1 MNGETGSVEFGAVMI
16 LVFLSSA
23 IAASLLFFSVAAVYF
38 QRSSSEEAERTR
50 TAGLIGE
57 IAEAFQPIKDYPC
70 DYRNNPPLSELIL
83 RYASLNLDIR
93 DVSSGY
99 RLDFLSDEEL
109 ENPLLKNYLFTDAA
123 AFISLRENRG
133 LSPDRETWRF
143 FVNDS
148 AWDTCVSYGWINPSR
163 GNSFAF
169 RYVKH
174 TIGDSGLFPLA
185 NRLPVMNINMIEVK
199 AVEPLI
205 MTPGFGVKNPAEKI
219 EILREALYREPVSKG
234 DLSVLL
240 ELPGHSKIFSY
251 LGVKTAFW
259 KIHFMT
265 PSGFSVEAILAAVPE
280 STESETIGEY
290 RLIEWSINRE
300 P

>member
-1 MNGETGSVEFGAVMI
+1 MI

-23 IAASLLFFSVAAVYF
+23 IAASLLFFSAAAAYF
-38 QRSSSEEAERTR
+38 RRSSGEETERAR
-50 TAGLIGE
+50 AAGLIGE
-57 IAEAFQPIKDYPC
+57 IAEAFRPMKDYPY
-70 DYRNNPPLSELIL
+70 DHRNNPLLSELIL

-109 ENPLLKNYLFTDAA
+109 ENPLLKHYLFTDAA

-148 AWDTCVSYGWINPSR
+148 AWDACVSYGWINPSR
-163 GNSFAF
+163 GSSFAL

-174 TIGDSGLFPLA
+174 TAGDGGLFPLV
-185 NRLPVMNINMIEVK
+185 NRFPVMNINMIEVK
-199 AVEPLI
+199 AAEPLI
-205 MTPGFGVKNPAEKI
+205 MTPGFGIKNPAEKI
-219 EILREALYREPVSKG
+219 EILREVLYREPVSKG
-234 DLSVLL
+234 DLSILL
-240 ELPGHSKIFSY
+240 ELPGDSKIFSY

-259 KIHFMT
+259 KIRFTT
-265 PSGFSVEAILAAVPE
+265 PSGFSTEAILAAIPE
-280 STESETIGEY
+280 SAESEAIGEY